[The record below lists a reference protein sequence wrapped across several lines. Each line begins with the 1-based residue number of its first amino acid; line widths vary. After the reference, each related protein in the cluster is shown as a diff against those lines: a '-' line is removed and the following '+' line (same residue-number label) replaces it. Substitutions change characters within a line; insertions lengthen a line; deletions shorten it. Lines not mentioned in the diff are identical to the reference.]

1 MQLKNDQK
9 NISNFAKKWE
19 KTWCQWRSLENGKVK
34 IEDLRDFKR
43 PKNSNP
49 GPTRS
54 KTMDLLGFGL
64 GTSSLILIIL
74 VIIIR
79 PVFM

>member
-19 KTWCQWRSLENGKVK
+19 KNLVSMEIFRKGKVK

-54 KTMDLLGFGL
+54 KTMDLLGFEPGA
-64 GTSSLILIIL
+64 SSL
-74 VIIIR
+74 
-79 PVFM
+79 F